1 MWYSEMVTEKEKVK
15 MQEIGKRNTAEKS
28 RIPMLGAAYY
38 PEAWDEK
45 EQEKDIALMVKTG
58 IKVVRMGEFAW
69 HKMEPKCG
77 EFHFEWLHRVMDRL
91 EKAGIAV
98 MLGTPTATP
107 PVWLEDLDRKMMV
120 LDENGRYRQHG
131 GRRNI
136 CSNNPTYIKYS
147 KRLVE
152 RFAQEFG
159 KDPRVVCWQID
170 NEINIL
176 DNGCYCEYCRKG
188 FADYLEKKYG
198 TIDNLNQRWGL
209 ELFSQAYD
217 SFEQVPMP
225 KPYVWHGAHIK
236 YEWLLYQAQAHIDF
250 IKMQAQILHRY
261 TDVPVGTDM
270 MPILEM
276 DYEKIAECTD
286 IMQFNHYHDES
297 NLWEAAFWFDYLRT
311 FKEIPFWNTETSTC
325 WNGGLYT
332 PSNLR
337 PEGFCRANSWLPLL
351 LGGSVNMY
359 WLWRQHRTGHELMHG
374 SVLYASG
381 RTMHIFGEVQETAA
395 QIKMAADF
403 LETTKVVTG
412 TAMVVTT
419 KNAGMMRCQPVT
431 SVEEETGDRRL
442 NFYRCLMNA
451 GLRPDIISAG
461 KDLDSYKLLF
471 TPYVLTLEERNLA
484 EKIEKWVKDGG
495 VWVAGPMTD
504 IRDSIGAHYTDSE
517 TGMLER
523 LTGSQL
529 VQQIP
534 DHRHHI
540 RCEWQDGTEFK
551 ACNFLQLFEIPEDAE
566 ALAAVK
572 SGFSTLVGQKVLFSK
587 KVGKGLVI
595 VLGTMP
601 GPEDMEKVLKLAIE
615 ESGVSHFEFTGD
627 IVAAVRSSIP
637 LKTAQKD
644 SGSYDRIPPCSETEQ
659 GSMVTKRGIVA
670 QAGITGQEISGRTGT
685 LKIDG
690 TMTDLLTDRVYTD
703 VVPFEPYQTVVLV

>member
-1 MWYSEMVTEKEKVK
+1 MFKLELKRIFSKKLNVLAVGLMVILAAVFSGFAATSNRYVDAHGAVSTGMLATRKLAENKQEYAGALTEAELTKIVVQYKAVMAQSQEEQDANYGTLYQPIDDILNFMISVLTPDAGYDETVLDSVTEDSVQDFYTWYRGNMKW
-15 MQEIGKRNTAEKS
+15 MADQYGKT
-28 RIPMLGAAYY
+28 
-38 PEAWDEK
+38 PEQK
-45 EQEKDIALMVKTG
+45 
-58 IKVVRMGEFAW
+58 
-69 HKMEPKCG
+69 
-77 EFHFEWLHRVMDRL
+77 
-91 EKAGIAV
+91 
-98 MLGTPTATP
+98 
-107 PVWLEDLDRKMMV
+107 
-120 LDENGRYRQHG
+120 
-131 GRRNI
+131 
-136 CSNNPTYIKYS
+136 
-147 KRLVE
+147 
-152 RFAQEFG
+152 
-159 KDPRVVCWQID
+159 
-170 NEINIL
+170 
-176 DNGCYCEYCRKG
+176 
-188 FADYLEKKYG
+188 DYLEKKYG

-395 QIKMAADF
+395 QIKKAADF

-484 EKIEKWVKDGG
+484 EKIEKWVRDGG

-659 GSMVTKRGIVA
+659 GSMVTKRGIVT